1 MKEFESDEDTTLPQR
16 YEITIDYPKR
26 KPASSQPAT
35 SLAARSPH
43 TRSITHAPPNRGL
56 DATDY
61 KILHCLSDGMSNAAI
76 ADHLHYAQSTIKNRI
91 SRLFRQFDVE
101 SRTAL
106 ISVWLTHPRNDA
118 TQIRRD

>member
-1 MKEFESDEDTTLPQR
+1 MKEFESVRDMTLPQR
-16 YEITIDYPKR
+16 RDIAVDYPKR
-26 KPASSQPAT
+26 NPAAGQTAT
-35 SLAARSPH
+35 SLAAHSPR
-43 TRSITHAPPNRGL
+43 TRSNTRMSPNRGL

-61 KILHCLSDGMSNAAI
+61 KILNCLSDGMSNAAI

-106 ISVWLTHPRNDA
+106 ISVWLTHPHNSAAQLGHD
-118 TQIRRD
+118 

>member
-1 MKEFESDEDTTLPQR
+1 MKEFESVKDMTLPQR
-16 YEITIDYPKR
+16 RDITVDYPKQ
-26 KPASSQPAT
+26 KPTTSQAAT
-35 SLAARSPH
+35 SLTAHSPRIRSN
-43 TRSITHAPPNRGL
+43 THVSRNRGL

-61 KILHCLSDGMSNAAI
+61 KILNCLSDGMSNAAI

-106 ISVWLTHPRNDA
+106 IAVWVTHPHNGA
-118 TQIRRD
+118 TQLRHD

>member
-1 MKEFESDEDTTLPQR
+1 MKEFESVRDMTLPQR
-16 YEITIDYPKR
+16 RGITVDYPKR
-26 KPASSQPAT
+26 NPAAGQTAT
-35 SLAARSPH
+35 SLTAHSPRTQSN
-43 TRSITHAPPNRGL
+43 TRMSPNRGL

-61 KILHCLSDGMSNAAI
+61 KILNCLSDGMSNAAI

-106 ISVWLTHPRNDA
+106 ISVWLTHPHKGAAQLGHD
-118 TQIRRD
+118 